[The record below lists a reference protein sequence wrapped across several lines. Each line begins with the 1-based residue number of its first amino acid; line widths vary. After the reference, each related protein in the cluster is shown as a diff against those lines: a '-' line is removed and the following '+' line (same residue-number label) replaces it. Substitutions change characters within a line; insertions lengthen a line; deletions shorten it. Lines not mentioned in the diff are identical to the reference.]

1 MDARDLLVP
10 ALLFA
15 GSLPMFAIAWR
26 IGHGD
31 LHWVN
36 GLDAR
41 RLRDP
46 AAVARRLARLLA
58 LVGVALVLG
67 AAGLYVAGDDE
78 GRMIAVVLVLLL
90 VVNGLGLALFRAAG
104 AARRDY
110 LPGPRPTSD
119 AGAGDGTG
127 RS

>member
-1 MDARDLLVP
+1 MDTRDLLVP

-26 IGHGD
+26 IGRGD

-46 AAVARRLARLLA
+46 AAVARRLARLLS
-58 LVGVALVLG
+58 LVGIALVLG
-67 AAGLYVAGDDE
+67 AAGLYAAGDDE
-78 GRMIAVVLVLLL
+78 GRMITVVLVLLL
-90 VVNGLGLALFRAAG
+90 VVNGLGFALFRAASS
-104 AARRDY
+104 ARRDY
-110 LPGPRPTSD
+110 LPGPRPPSDPD
-119 AGAGDGTG
+119 AGRT
-127 RS
+127 